1 MPSSKT
7 KDVKLFNLDTF
18 LPDVN
23 AARADGRINSPRSLV
38 VVQRMGYEANDL
50 LPIPKK
56 ALFTKHH
63 DNEDSLQMKFDDFT
77 MKRLKK
83 IEECRAEYGICKE
96 FCKYAT
102 LDQYARQPIKMHWIP
117 PSGDPSGKKARKA
130 LSDKEK
136 TKMMAATSGPDPTA
150 IKIMAEAAANQAS
163 QMMDIEMKKM
173 EAIKRRQKREIDRV
187 VANEGKMAVL
197 QAKILKAELDELDR
211 KRDHDKVVMLNR
223 KAAITKKQQ
232 FDVEKKSELDQEII
246 ERNKIAAREMLVE
259 RKLAEKEKK
268 LEVVRR
274 REARE
279 KEVSEQSERAFLK
292 TIILA
297 MKCAKWLQ
305 PPTSTTKLTLFHPI
319 RLARSF
325 SFRSSFIKN
334 APRFAR
340 RRFTEHH
347 SWSNGLRRRRTSLM
361 ISKTRRRKPG
371 SALRSATPGSRP
383 RLRKRRG
390 RRR

>member
-297 MKCAKWLQ
+297 MKCAK
-305 PPTSTTKLTLFHPI
+305 
-319 RLARSF
+319 
-325 SFRSSFIKN
+325 
-334 APRFAR
+334 
-340 RRFTEHH
+340 
-347 SWSNGLRRRRTSLM
+347 
-361 ISKTRRRKPG
+361 
-371 SALRSATPGSRP
+371 
-383 RLRKRRG
+383 
-390 RRR
+390 